1 MSHWTL
7 IFIATAANV
16 ALNLLLRQGG
26 KGLDTSSPRELL
38 VSIVLSPW
46 MWLAGVS
53 AVVLLTAFVAAI
65 RVYSLS
71 LTYTAV
77 TAMAMVALTALGVLL
92 QYETVSAMRIAG
104 LGLIVAGLI
113 VMAQAA

>member
-7 IFIATAANV
+7 ILIAAAANV

-26 KGLDTSSPRELL
+26 KSLNTSSPRELV
-38 VSIVLSPW
+38 VSLLLSPW
-46 MWLAGVS
+46 MWLAALS
-53 AVVLLTAFVAAI
+53 AIVLLTAFVAAI

-77 TAMAMVALTALGVLL
+77 TASAMVALTALGAAL
-92 QYETVSAMRIAG
+92 QYEQISGMRGAG
-104 LGLIVAGLI
+104 LALIVAGL
-113 VMAQAA
+113 VLTARAG